1 MRSIGL
7 AGNRL
12 SGESHLAT
20 HTNWRDAM
28 FESIKGFWTL
38 YQQDGP
44 EQMIPLLVIDET
56 NDCLGCDLYEIAAQS
71 DIWPFC
77 SEDWEDIADVDGDGE
92 FIAIMP
98 HDPERAELVFKFTPE
113 NPHPHLEPY
122 NQMLHRVWNC

>member
-1 MRSIGL
+1 V
-7 AGNRL
+7 
-12 SGESHLAT
+12 
-20 HTNWRDAM
+20 
-28 FESIKGFWTL
+28 ESIKGFWTL
-38 YQQDGP
+38 YEQQGP
-44 EQMIPLLVIDET
+44 EQMTPLLVIDET
-56 NDCLGCDLYEIAAQS
+56 NDCLGCDLYEIAGQS

-98 HDPERAELVFKFTPE
+98 RDPERAELVFKFTVE